1 MIQLEYWHGVV
12 MFWFF
17 TCGLIHMY
25 KSGQVN
31 GFDSLLSGLLA
42 KGVVDIDDDG
52 NITPSK

>member
-42 KGVVDIDDDG
+42 KGVVDIDDEG
-52 NITPSK
+52 NITSSK